1 MTRRTVGALVAQLAR
16 QGPPSLAAFAPR
28 PRFGVALADFTRARA
43 PQKFGKVFCRLDREW
58 LDCVVLKTHIEA
70 VEPTVVPLR

>member
-1 MTRRTVGALVAQLAR
+1 
-16 QGPPSLAAFAPR
+16 
-28 PRFGVALADFTRARA
+28 
-43 PQKFGKVFCRLDREW
+43 VFCRLDREW